1 VDIIELPVASIR
13 RHPQQI
19 RKEYARDGIEGLAR
33 SIEEVGLLQPVLV
46 KESAGG
52 YQLVAG
58 ERRLQA
64 AEWLGRESIHAI
76 VLAPGV
82 AVRQVQLTENLQRED
97 LNPVERARA
106 VHEFM
111 VMEKLT
117 KVAAARRLGVPR
129 TTLTDWLDVLDVSER
144 YQRALVNNFHGGDSP
159 LTLSHISEAKGLAV
173 RLRSPAICNKL
184 LDAVLEYR
192 LSKAETREVCAL
204 VREGTDV
211 SVEEA
216 VALVRRPSNVHK
228 LAKDEEDGRMAV
240 ERNIE
245 KWVTALERSAHTLT
259 ELRRVAPRHL
269 SVKERERILRQ
280 LREVERLISE
290 TVRHVAVEEVLP
302 GAPRAS

>member
-1 VDIIELPVASIR
+1 MDIIELPVTSIR
-13 RHPQQI
+13 RHPLQI
-19 RKEYARDGIEGLAR
+19 RKDFKREGIEGLAR

-46 KESAGG
+46 KRSADG

-64 AEWLGRESIHAI
+64 AELLGRESIHAI

-97 LNPVERARA
+97 LNPVERAMA

-111 VMEKLT
+111 VVEKLT

-144 YQRALVNNFHGGDSP
+144 YQRALIENFHGGDSP
-159 LTLSHISEAKGLAV
+159 LTLSHVSEAKGLGV
-173 RLRSPAICNKL
+173 RLRSPAICNTL

-192 LSKAETREVCAL
+192 LSKAEMREVCAL
-204 VREGTDV
+204 VREGTDL

-216 VALVRRPSNVHK
+216 VALVRRPSDVHK
-228 LAKDEEDGRMAV
+228 LAKDEEDERMAV

-245 KWVTALERSAHTLT
+245 KWVSTLDRSTRTLT

-269 SVKERERILRQ
+269 PEQERERILRR
-280 LREVERLISE
+280 LREMEKLIRE
-290 TVRHVAVEEVLP
+290 AVRHVEAQEARP